1 MEGKS
6 MNYFSAHKLLDE
18 TRAGHDH
25 TEADITGALE
35 LTGDIDIDIRTDGV
49 SWWGSSPEGWT
60 PRVPT
65 STLSGIGTRF
75 SGISIN
81 DHRTN

>member
-1 MEGKS
+1 
-6 MNYFSAHKLLDE
+6 MNYFQAHKLLDE

-25 TEADITGALE
+25 TEADITAALE
-35 LTGDIDIDIRTDGV
+35 LTGDIDPDICTDGTG
-49 SWWGSSPEGWT
+49 WWRSSPEGWT

-75 SGISIN
+75 SGIAIN